1 MIDDKN
7 INKKETFDSC
17 SQTCEDE
24 KLKAIAEEYDIPT
37 EFAKEFL
44 RIQSILDSL
53 DESENKDI
61 ESINDVPKLADK
73 EGKLSRSIFGIDRNI
88 TKDACAR
95 HMYIVACLKK
105 HEDKFKKAEIDIIT
119 ESLEAFFDLESK
131 SVSDDCFEMIESN
144 IWPHRVR
151 TLLSMDCK
159 EWAERLIGVV
169 DLADYPTLIKR
180 IKKNKPPTDELLR
193 LIELEME
200 YYKQLQMDQMIDS
213 FDVEDMKIYF
223 SYLNVI
229 RDIENK
235 LGIGGA
241 CIEKQCVEFISKWTP
256 KNIAEYLRENIVGQ
270 NEAINMVALSFY
282 NHVKRIAF
290 ASEFKQNTFQ
300 GKQNVL
306 LIGPSGCGKSE
317 IFRLLKNIS
326 PVHITIEDS
335 SSLTAE
341 GFSGLSK
348 SELIESLC
356 NELGGEIESAIIVLD
371 EADKLCRPQ
380 FDGSGSNIS
389 FDLQGQLLKLLEGDE
404 MIISKNMRIN
414 TKNIMIVLLGT
425 FSEIDFDERALGI
438 CGFINSDNSN
448 RENNISETV
457 KVKERLKQYGV
468 LSELLGRIT
477 YIVRMNRLN
486 DEDYRKIISNNV
498 ITKIADFYG
507 FYNDI
512 VLKVDD
518 SAIEEIVAQAREC
531 DLGARELQ
539 NIIYSVVGRKVMMS
553 DDKCIEITKK
563 DIVQY

>member
-24 KLKAIAEEYDIPT
+24 KLKAIAEEYDIPE
-37 EFAKEFL
+37 EFAEDLL

-53 DESENKDI
+53 DENEN
-61 ESINDVPKLADK
+61 ENTGSVRDVPKFADK
-73 EGKLSRSIFGIDRNI
+73 GGNLSRSIFGIDRNI
-88 TKDACAR
+88 AKDASKR
-95 HMYIVACLKK
+95 HMYIAVCLKK
-105 HEDKFKKAEIDIIT
+105 HEGKLKKTEIDIIT
-119 ESLEAFFDLESK
+119 ESLEAFFDSESK
-131 SVSDDCFEMIESN
+131 SVSDDCFETIESI
-144 IWPHRVR
+144 IWIHRVMA
-151 TLLSMDCK
+151 LLSMDCK

-169 DLADYPTLIKR
+169 DLAEYPILIKR
-180 IKKNKPPTDELLR
+180 IKENKSPRDEVLR
-193 LIELEME
+193 FIELEME

-235 LGIGGA
+235 LGIGGT
-241 CIEKQCVEFISKWTP
+241 CREKQCVEFISKWTP
-256 KNIAEYLRENIVGQ
+256 KSIAEYLSENIVGQ

-282 NHVKRIAF
+282 NHVKKIVF
-290 ASEFKQNTFQ
+290 ASEFKLNTLN
-300 GKQNVL
+300 GKQNML

-326 PVHITIEDS
+326 PVHISIEDA

-356 NELGGEIESAIIVLD
+356 SKLGNEIESAIIVLD

-380 FDGSGSNIS
+380 FDSSGSNIS

-404 MIISKNMRIN
+404 MLISKNNRIN
-414 TKNIMIVLLGT
+414 TKNIMIVLLGA
-425 FSEIDFDERALGI
+425 FSEIDFDEREHRI
-438 CGFINSDNSN
+438 CGFTNTNN
-448 RENNISETV
+448 NEEGNNISETV

-477 YIVRMNRLN
+477 YVVRMNRLN

-507 FYNDI
+507 LYNDI
-512 VLKVDD
+512 VLKIDD

-539 NIIYSVVGRKVMMS
+539 NIIYSVVGRKAMMS